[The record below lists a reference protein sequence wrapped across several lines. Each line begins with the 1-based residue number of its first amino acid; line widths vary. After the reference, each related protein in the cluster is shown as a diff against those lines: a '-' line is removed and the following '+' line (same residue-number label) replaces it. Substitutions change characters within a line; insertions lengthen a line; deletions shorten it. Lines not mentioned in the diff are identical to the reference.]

1 MHRRNKRIDIIKLI
15 DKKNNFI
22 NKNAGII
29 SNLFSKELYTSYVL
43 SHKKKSIIPD
53 YNKIIKNLQKS
64 KSIEKYIIK
73 DVTKNIPNNF
83 LQYFS
88 EYEFQR
94 FANQLVKSFYKNND
108 KVRMLKIYSIL
119 KNNSTSR
126 NKSSYPKIT
135 YTSNYSKTINNE
147 NNFNNI
153 KYEEEK
159 NLLKNRINHHI
170 NNKNKNRYL
179 IGNTSRKNSANIY
192 SHLTIK
198 SHKTD
203 EINEDNIDDDDY
215 ENIKKSKK
223 LTLSTKKYKYRN
235 FILKSNNQ
243 YDSEDDKN
251 FGKNSINKD
260 IENLYFNTENNNFNT
275 IYDYNHSKKPEI
287 KNKLLLRLDSDEK
300 PKKKIYSSIRTN
312 SFKQKK
318 KIIIPKAN
326 KVKTEL
332 LLNSFSPKELLITNK
347 TSNILCNLKEIKK
360 EIKDT
365 IKSNS
370 TGKSMNTNILYF
382 TGYNKKEKY
391 KDLKFFKNEY
401 KKNKRYTFYMKN
413 EKLIERKKN
422 NTFNGLRNSFNT
434 SEKTRANLNEKN
446 FIKTLNHL
454 CDKEKQFERKIDNIY
469 KQNYWLR
476 ISKNKKMEKNNKN
489 RIDKMNE
496 KTIIFNSILSKMSQ
510 ISKNNYIKYSSTSE
524 KTI

>member
-1 MHRRNKRIDIIKLI
+1 MNRRNKRIDIIKLI

-29 SNLFSKELYTSYVL
+29 TNIFSKELYSSYVL
-43 SHKKKSIIPD
+43 SHKRKNIIPD
-53 YNKIIKNLQKS
+53 YDKIIKNLKKS

-73 DVTKNIPNNF
+73 DVTKNIPLNL

-108 KVRMLKIYSIL
+108 KIKMLKIYSIL

-126 NKSSYPKIT
+126 NKLLMPKIT
-135 YTSNYSKTINNE
+135 DNSNSYNTIGNE
-147 NNFNNI
+147 KDLNTI
-153 KYEEEK
+153 KYDGEK
-159 NLLKNRINHHI
+159 NLLKSRLNHYI
-170 NNKNKNRYL
+170 DNKNKSKCVIRN
-179 IGNTSRKNSANIY
+179 ISRKNSANIF

-203 EINEDNIDDDDY
+203 EINEDNIDDDY
-215 ENIKKSKK
+215 ENKKKKKK
-223 LTLSTKKYKYRN
+223 LTLSTRKYNHRDL
-235 FILKSNNQ
+235 ILKSYNKFA
-243 YDSEDDKN
+243 SEDDKN
-251 FGKNSINKD
+251 NGKNSINKD

-275 IYDYNHSKKPEI
+275 IYDYNHSKKPEKKYNLI
-287 KNKLLLRLDSDEK
+287 LRLNSDEK
-300 PKKKIYSSIRTN
+300 PEKKIYSSIKKN
-312 SFKQKK
+312 SVKKNK
-318 KIIIPKAN
+318 KISIPKAN

-332 LLNSFSPKELLITNK
+332 ILNSLSPKELLITNK

-360 EIKDT
+360 EIKDA

-370 TGKSMNTNILYF
+370 TSKSMNTNALYF

-401 KKNKRYTFYMKN
+401 TKNKRFRFYMKN

-422 NTFNGLRNSFNT
+422 NTFNGLRSSFNT
-434 SEKTRANLNEKN
+434 SEKTRANLNERH

-454 CDKEKQFERKIDNIY
+454 CDKEKQLERKIDDIY

-489 RIDKMNE
+489 RIDKMNQ
-496 KTIIFNSILSKMSQ
+496 KTIIFNSILQKMSQ
-510 ISKNNYIKYSSTSE
+510 ISKDNHNKYSLISE